1 VMAPE
6 KRMGHLLDRLPEGGL
21 FSEGE
26 WQFSASA
33 FPLERKALQQ
43 IEKLGHYL
51 GKFLAAA
58 DSLYRR
64 SLKGSAPEYI
74 AQWLERGKPRDMIEM
89 ARHSAGD
96 GVLPRL
102 IRPDLLL
109 TEKGFVLT
117 EIDSLPGGSG
127 TTAWMNQ
134 VYHEMGDAVAGQST
148 MADRLRRFY
157 AGHDVVISEEAS
169 AYRPEFEWLY
179 GPGQVHAAEAYRFQE
194 KPVYRFFEGF
204 DWPQLQSL
212 RESWTP
218 DVRMDSPL
226 KVQLEEK
233 MWLALFWLRPLE
245 DHWRHELGGRY
256 FSELKR
262 VIPYTWLLEPVDLP
276 PTAVL
281 PGLGVHDWSEVKSFS
296 KSQRDLVIKLS
307 GFSPDAWGSRSVKIG
322 SDMTADQ
329 WGDAVTT
336 ALNEAGTRPWVMQEF
351 HKAKRVDHP
360 VFDSKQEREEN
371 RTFRARICPFYL
383 VDQGQSELLGIH
395 VTLCPPDKKR
405 IHGMEDAVIVPA
417 RLA

>member
-1 VMAPE
+1 MVPE
-6 KRMGHLLDRLPEGGL
+6 KRMAHLLDRLPEGGL

-148 MADRLRRFY
+148 MADRLRTFY

-212 RESWTP
+212 RESWRP

-226 KVQLEEK
+226 KVHLEEK
-233 MWLALFWLRPLE
+233 MWLALIL
-245 DHWRHELGGRY
+245 
-256 FSELKR
+256 
-262 VIPYTWLLEPVDLP
+262 VA
-276 PTAVL
+276 PT
-281 PGLGVHDWSEVKSFS
+281 
-296 KSQRDLVIKLS
+296 
-307 GFSPDAWGSRSVKIG
+307 
-322 SDMTADQ
+322 
-329 WGDAVTT
+329 
-336 ALNEAGTRPWVMQEF
+336 
-351 HKAKRVDHP
+351 
-360 VFDSKQEREEN
+360 
-371 RTFRARICPFYL
+371 
-383 VDQGQSELLGIH
+383 
-395 VTLCPPDKKR
+395 
-405 IHGMEDAVIVPA
+405 
-417 RLA
+417 